1 MIQLKGVM
9 GIPLLKKSKFTG
21 SEGMLRFVLERCSD
35 EEGERLAAVC
45 WQGEFCSDATPQEE
59 KTTEYFPFTAEG
71 VEQAE
76 AWLNRQCTDIG
87 KERQDYDRA

>member
-21 SEGMLRFVLERCSD
+21 SDGALRFVLERQTR
-35 EEGERLAAVC
+35 EEEDQLAAIC
-45 WQGEFCSDATPQEE
+45 WKGEFCSDATPEEE

-71 VEQAE
+71 LKQAE
-76 AWLNRQCTDIG
+76 RWLNQQC
-87 KERQDYDRA
+87 

>member
-21 SEGMLRFVLERCSD
+21 SDGALRFVLERQIR
-35 EEGERLAAVC
+35 EEEEQLAAIC
-45 WQGEFCSDATPQEE
+45 WNGEFCSDATPEEE

-71 VEQAE
+71 LEQAE
-76 AWLNRQCTDIG
+76 RWLNQQC
-87 KERQDYDRA
+87 

>member
-21 SEGMLRFVLERCSD
+21 SEGALRFVLEKHSD

-45 WQGEFCSDATPQEE
+45 WKGEFCSEATPEEE
-59 KTTEYFPFTAEG
+59 KTTEYFPFTREG

-76 AWLNRQCTDIG
+76 KWLNQQCEKTWN
-87 KERQDYDRA
+87 R